1 MDDKENEIVLYLLHA
16 SSPVSIDT
24 LLALSGSP
32 AVKVLSLI
40 DRLKKK
46 QVIRESQGRLKG
58 TYFVNSANIAKFIE
72 KEMDEEKTV
81 KGLRRVAEFCGGSL
95 ADGRERTLVLANLYL
110 KLGNG
115 ASGLEH
121 IKKAAEILA
130 QSEETEKAVIY
141 YDYLLKYFSQNAPD
155 ISNAAF
161 FLDSVLGKISLLK
174 HLMPIEEQVSLLTR
188 AQEMA
193 KRYKMWDSC
202 EDKIHAGPALS
213 EGRATGKGAQVH

>member
-1 MDDKENEIVLYLLHA
+1 
-16 SSPVSIDT
+16 
-24 LLALSGSP
+24 
-32 AVKVLSLI
+32 
-40 DRLKKK
+40 
-46 QVIRESQGRLKG
+46 
-58 TYFVNSANIAKFIE
+58 
-72 KEMDEEKTV
+72 MDEEKTL
-81 KGLRRVAEFCGGSL
+81 KGLRRLAEFCGGSL

-141 YDYLLKYFSQNAPD
+141 YDYLLKYFCQNAPD
-155 ISNAAF
+155 SSNTAF

-188 AQEMA
+188 PRKWQNAI
-193 KRYKMWDSC
+193 KCGIPWR
-202 EDKIHAGPALS
+202 G
-213 EGRATGKGAQVH
+213 